1 MVASIET
8 DKVTVEVRA
17 PQEGVIVKVFAE
29 SGAEVNVGEPLFLLS
44 PDTEGAVERS
54 DESKTATPD
63 VSSSSDAVEEK
74 DGKKTDGGEGAAE
87 KKSVYK
93 EATES
98 KHAASAAVKQQTS
111 PSSSA
116 AKPASPPSSSAASKP
131 AASAGGA
138 TSASPPARSETR
150 VKMTRMRLRIAQ
162 RLKEAQNT
170 TAMLTTFQE
179 VDMTALMALRSTHK
193 EEFEKRHGIKL
204 GFMSAFVKVQCSLS

>member
-54 DESKTATPD
+54 DDSKTATSD
-63 VSSSSDAVEEK
+63 ASSSSDAVEEK

-204 GFMSAFVKVQCSLS
+204 GFMSAFVKV

>member
-54 DESKTATPD
+54 DDSKTATSD
-63 VSSSSDAVEEK
+63 ASSSSDAVEEK

-111 PSSSA
+111 PSSSSSSA
-116 AKPASPPSSSAASKP
+116 RPASPPSSSAASKP

-138 TSASPPARSETR
+138 PSASPPARSETR

-204 GFMSAFVKVQCSLS
+204 GFMSAFVKV